1 MKPSWLVIAFAGGV
15 AVGVV
20 VTRVAIE
27 TPAGTAM
34 VTSEIPASRANPSVA
49 SATVSIAMPAPA
61 TSTRA
66 ALDSN
71 AGPPPAPPSVP
82 SVAPTPEPISAT
94 DGAVVQPIDAGPVFS
109 EMLER
114 PSVPGFENQIGDAH
128 RELERETRND
138 GWAYTM
144 EAEFQNAM
152 LNETSTGAFRADH
165 VECRATLCEVRLS
178 GKGDQGL
185 AIKRWSEGIGAQPF
199 GQRLF
204 LNYSSSIS
212 NSERV
217 DALMIF
223 RKAPA
228 TQPRPR

>member
-1 MKPSWLVIAFAGGV
+1 MDDAF
-15 AVGVV
+15 
-20 VTRVAIE
+20 
-27 TPAGTAM
+27 
-34 VTSEIPASRANPSVA
+34 
-49 SATVSIAMPAPA
+49 
-61 TSTRA
+61 
-66 ALDSN
+66 
-71 AGPPPAPPSVP
+71 
-82 SVAPTPEPISAT
+82 
-94 DGAVVQPIDAGPVFS
+94 VQRIDAGPVFS
-109 EMLER
+109 EVLGR

-128 RELERETRND
+128 RALERETRND

-144 EAEFQNAM
+144 EAEIQNAM

-223 RKAPA
+223 RKPPA
-228 TQPRPR
+228 TPPRPR